1 MKGCHGM
8 QERIAVIDLGSNTT
22 RMIVV
27 GYVPQQTFKLLDEVR
42 EAVRLAHGIGAD
54 GKLQLIPMNRAI
66 KTMRLFHQMCRGI
79 GVDRIVPVA
88 TSAVREASNR
98 EEFLARVRDEAGLDF
113 RVLTAA
119 EEAYYGYLGAINTLD
134 MQNGCVIDIGG
145 GSTQVT
151 VVQQRQLT
159 QSISRPIGAVRLT
172 DRFVKSDP
180 MNVRD
185 FKTLERA
192 IAEQFADVPWLA
204 QQGGSLGGIGG
215 TIRAL
220 AEIDQKLRNHPI
232 DRVHGHRLSVD
243 RVNELLELFRSLTV
257 KQREDLPGLSRDR
270 ADLIL
275 AGTAILAEVM
285 RRGKFSHITISGQ
298 GLREGL
304 FFEHFMRGTSPIIPD
319 IRSFSVT
326 NLARMYHYEAV
337 HSAKVRDLALSMF
350 DQLLPLHGYDL
361 WARELLGHAAILHD
375 IGNAVNY
382 YDHHKHGAYLL
393 INSSMQG
400 FNHREVAILALLVR
414 YHRKGDVSV
423 DNYQQV
429 LLPGDGELVAKM
441 AAILRLAEF
450 LERRKN
456 QVVHDITV
464 EIGKIVRIVTHAAG
478 DTTVEVWDANR
489 AAGLFRKAF
498 GCEVDIV

>member
-1 MKGCHGM
+1 M

-27 GYVPQQTFKLLDEVR
+27 GYVPQHTYKLIDEVR

-54 GKLQLIPMNRAI
+54 GKLQLAPMNRAI

-79 GVDRIVPVA
+79 GVDQIVPVA
-88 TSAVREASNR
+88 TSAVREATNR
-98 EEFLARVRDEAGLDF
+98 DEFLQRVREEAGLDF

-119 EEAYYGYLGAINTLD
+119 EEAYYGYLGAINTLNLH
-134 MQNGCVIDIGG
+134 NGCVIDIGG

-151 VVQQRQLT
+151 VVTNRQMS

-180 MNVRD
+180 ISSRE
-185 FKTLERA
+185 FKALEQA
-192 IAEQFADVPWLA
+192 IRTHFADVSWLK
-204 QQGGSLGGIGG
+204 QQGGMLGGIGG

-220 AEIDQKLRNHPI
+220 AEIDQKMRNHPI
-232 DRVHGHRLSVD
+232 DRVHGHHMSVD
-243 RVNELLELFRSLTV
+243 RINELLDTFRSLTV

-275 AGTAILAEVM
+275 AGTTILAEVM
-285 RRGKFSHITISGQ
+285 RRGSFTHIMISGQ

-304 FFEHFMRGTSPIIPD
+304 FFEHFMRGSSTLIPD
-319 IRSFSVT
+319 IRSFSVM
-326 NLARMYHYEAV
+326 NLARMYHYEAI
-337 HSAKVRDLALSMF
+337 HSAKVRELALSMF
-350 DQLLPLHGYDL
+350 DQLYPMHGYDA

-393 INSSMQG
+393 VNSAMQG
-400 FNHREVAILALLVR
+400 FSHREVAILALLVR

-423 DNYQQV
+423 DAYRQI
-429 LLPGDGELVAKM
+429 LEPGDEALVMKL
-441 AAILRLAEF
+441 AAMLRLSEF

-456 QVVHDITV
+456 QVVQAITIELGAV
-464 EIGKIVRIVTHAAG
+464 VRMVTHAAG

-498 GCEVDIV
+498 GCDIDIS